1 MTKATARKERPL
13 MNDMEQLAWDMAIDW
28 EEKGYKDR
36 ESYAADL
43 YQLIEEE
50 QQRYEH
56 MEAQEE
62 Y

>member
-1 MTKATARKERPL
+1 

>member
-1 MTKATARKERPL
+1 

-43 YQLIEEE
+43 YLLFFLDQLIQEE

>member
-1 MTKATARKERPL
+1 
-13 MNDMEQLAWDMAIDW
+13 MNDMEQLAWDMASDW